1 MYFTLHLYNLTDR
14 VKNNANN
21 INWNNFKFFD
31 ELACRPELRSMR
43 VCSAQTKT
51 KIWLFAFFQK
61 YWRSK
66 SVQTLGMEEHLDSV
80 ERVLRVHLEAGIRLQ
95 PSKKL
100 FFWVRLISKGSK
112 CLEMA
117 SNWSDTLWTHF
128 ERQYLWKEA
137 INHTA
142 APLSVQIMSYLRH
155 KIGQ

>member
-95 PSKKL
+95 PSKKT
-100 FFWVRLISKGSK
+100 FFLSKIDFLGFQVSGDGIK
-112 CLEMA
+112 PVGHAL
-117 SNWSDTLWTHF
+117 NTLWTSISLEGSDQSH
-128 ERQYLWKEA
+128 RRCQSK
-137 INHTA
+137 
-142 APLSVQIMSYLRH
+142 
-155 KIGQ
+155 

>member
-51 KIWLFAFFQK
+51 KIWLFASFQK

-66 SVQTLGMEEHLDSV
+66 SVQTLGMEEHLESV
-80 ERVLRVHLEAGIRLQ
+80 GPPGGGHKITTL
-95 PSKKL
+95 KKT
-100 FFWVRLISKGSK
+100 FFLISKGSK

-117 SNWSDTLWTHF
+117 SNRLDTLWTHS

-142 APLSVQIMSYLRH
+142 VVSPNNVILRG
-155 KIGQ
+155 IR

>member
-51 KIWLFAFFQK
+51 KIWLFASFQK

-100 FFWVRLISKGSK
+100 FFWDWFLRVPSVWRWHQTGWTRFEHTLNVNISGRKRSI
-112 CLEMA
+112 
-117 SNWSDTLWTHF
+117 TP
-128 ERQYLWKEA
+128 
-137 INHTA
+137 
-142 APLSVQIMSYLRH
+142 PLSVQIMSY
-155 KIGQ
+155 